1 MTRYEPVQEE
11 DCEEKFKK
19 TCYIEYEQKAYSETV
34 QVCTTPWMKDCS
46 EEVEEG
52 EEFCQTVYQSECFTK
67 QTVHEVEDD
76 VPQVRLFIIQQ
87 LLTCDCVTRNL
98 VISRNLSS
106 LFPCCIAV
114 SNCGGGEVCRGEG
127 GIHNQPQV

>member
-76 VPQVRLFIIQQ
+76 VPQVRHFIIQW
-87 LLTCDCVTRNL
+87 
-98 VISRNLSS
+98 
-106 LFPCCIAV
+106 
-114 SNCGGGEVCRGEG
+114 
-127 GIHNQPQV
+127 

>member
-1 MTRYEPVQEE
+1 MQEE

-46 EEVEEG
+46 KEVEEG

-76 VPQVRLFIIQQ
+76 VPQVSRLLIIQQ
-87 LLTCDCVTRNL
+87 KLTFV
-98 VISRNLSS
+98 
-106 LFPCCIAV
+106 
-114 SNCGGGEVCRGEG
+114 
-127 GIHNQPQV
+127 

>member
-1 MTRYEPVQEE
+1 MFQSSHSFSLLRCHTSYVTRYEPVQEE

-76 VPQVRLFIIQQ
+76 VPQVRLFIIQ
-87 LLTCDCVTRNL
+87 L
-98 VISRNLSS
+98 
-106 LFPCCIAV
+106 
-114 SNCGGGEVCRGEG
+114 
-127 GIHNQPQV
+127 

>member
-1 MTRYEPVQEE
+1 MQEE

-76 VPQVRLFIIQQ
+76 VPQVRLSIIHPSC
-87 LLTCDCVTRNL
+87 LYL
-98 VISRNLSS
+98 VS
-106 LFPCCIAV
+106 CCRSAGLWRRRSV
-114 SNCGGGEVCRGEG
+114 PR
-127 GIHNQPQV
+127 

>member
-1 MTRYEPVQEE
+1 MQEE

-76 VPQVRLFIIQQ
+76 VPQVRLSIIHPSC
-87 LLTCDCVTRNL
+87 LYL
-98 VISRNLSS
+98 VSC
-106 LFPCCIAV
+106 FPSAGLWRRRSV
-114 SNCGGGEVCRGEG
+114 PR
-127 GIHNQPQV
+127 

>member
-1 MTRYEPVQEE
+1 MDKVMIVEETEYDEVLTCDHTHDNRLIPKVFILTIVVRCHTSYVTRYEPVQEE

-76 VPQVRLFIIQQ
+76 VPQVRARDI
-87 LLTCDCVTRNL
+87 
-98 VISRNLSS
+98 
-106 LFPCCIAV
+106 
-114 SNCGGGEVCRGEG
+114 
-127 GIHNQPQV
+127 

>member
-1 MTRYEPVQEE
+1 MDKVMIVEETEYDEVLTCDHTHDNRLIPKVFILTIVVRCHTSYVTRYEPVQEE

-76 VPQVRLFIIQQ
+76 VPQVRAPDI
-87 LLTCDCVTRNL
+87 
-98 VISRNLSS
+98 
-106 LFPCCIAV
+106 
-114 SNCGGGEVCRGEG
+114 
-127 GIHNQPQV
+127 

>member
-1 MTRYEPVQEE
+1 MRCHTSYVTRYEPVQEE

-46 EEVEEG
+46 EKVEEG

-76 VPQVRLFIIQQ
+76 VPK
-87 LLTCDCVTRNL
+87 
-98 VISRNLSS
+98 
-106 LFPCCIAV
+106 
-114 SNCGGGEVCRGEG
+114 
-127 GIHNQPQV
+127 